1 MTTHPIAAMAVS
13 LIALLLAR
21 AFFAAELSCA
31 MSPKARKAY
40 RTQVPLGQRLLMRR
54 APEFVRDQYSK
65 TERRTIRHTVIARC
79 LRAMTVTLFA
89 MLLAAWSVFALC
101 AAGVLPGPLGN
112 VALRAYL
119 IAAVVCILASSI
131 ADEIIHRQFWRIKR
145 KP

>member
-13 LIALLLAR
+13 LVALLLDR

-79 LRAMTVTLFA
+79 LRAMTVALLA
-89 MLLAAWSVFALC
+89 MLLAAWGVFALC
-101 AAGVLPGPLGN
+101 AAGVLPGAWGN

-119 IAAVVCILASSI
+119 IAAVLCILASSI